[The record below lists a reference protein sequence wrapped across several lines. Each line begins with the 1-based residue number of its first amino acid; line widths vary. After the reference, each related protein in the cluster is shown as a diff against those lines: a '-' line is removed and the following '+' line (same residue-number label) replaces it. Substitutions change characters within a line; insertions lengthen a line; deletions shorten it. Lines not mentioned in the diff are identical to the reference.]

1 MPIVIAI
8 LMACLFA
15 AETADDSK
23 SEMAKLDGEWS
34 YAFYQCNGDIIPQQ
48 QLDPLKQVTRNGKST
63 IYKNGQ
69 MCSKGKYTIDSSKT
83 PKTID
88 YFDGGEKNATRLGI
102 YMLDGDTLTV
112 CTSIHSNERPT
123 EFTSKPGSGY
133 LLGIF
138 TRDKK

>member
-1 MPIVIAI
+1 MPIVFAI

-23 SEMAKLDGEWS
+23 SEIAQLDGEWS
-34 YAFYQCNGDIIPQQ
+34 YVFYQCNGDIIPRQQ
-48 QLDPLKQVTRNGKST
+48 IDPLKQITRNGKST

-69 MCSKGKYTIDSSKT
+69 MISKGKYTIDSSKT

-88 YFDGGEKNATRLGI
+88 YFDENGQVRLGI

-112 CTSIHSNERPT
+112 CTSIHGNERPT
-123 EFTSKPGSGY
+123 EFTAKQGSGGS
-133 LLGIF
+133 LIVF